1 MSTILI
7 PEYLVNKYSLPS
19 CFHCDANNVH
29 DSFLSLSADYPV
41 FKSFFYDDSGNI
53 RRFINI
59 FVDGEDIRL
68 LSGPQTNVDPNS
80 EISIFLA
87 VAGG

>member
-19 CFHCDANNVH
+19 IFYCDAHNVH
-29 DSFLSLSADYPV
+29 DSFLRLSADYPD
-41 FKSFFYDDSGNI
+41 FKSFFYDDCGNI
-53 RRFINI
+53 RKFINI

-68 LSGPQTNVDPNS
+68 LSGPQTSVDSNS